1 MSNRKSGVSF
11 ELLMFALFLVFLVLR
26 VLRVIDW
33 KWYIVAIPIWI
44 YLLIFV
50 IELFGIIILDKLL
63 DSSYTIRS
71 DNTYFYRNQ
80 LPNPDELQEALSLE
94 CSPEQMKSDPEA
106 KRIVLEINLIRKC
119 NRQNNKNARKLAKH
133 WR

>member
-33 KWYIVAIPIWI
+33 KWYIVAMPIWI

-50 IELFGIIILDKLL
+50 IELLGIVLLDKLL
-63 DSSYTIRS
+63 DSSYEIRS

-94 CSPEQMKSDPEA
+94 CTSDQMKSDPEA
-106 KRIVLEINLIRKC
+106 KRILSEINRIRRC
-119 NRQNNKNARKLAKH
+119 NRQNNKNARKLARH